1 MTDEPLRHRKVA
13 EQQWAVRKGGA
24 VGFPRDLLG
33 ATDSVCEFRKLQTGL
48 DETAAMEIGNRCHE
62 PSPVGDDRICDA
74 TGDLGDLDR
83 VRVDL
88 VKRAAQHPRLLQ
100 PDERSAQAGVISEL
114 PRELGSTRERRDELG
129 VLQPGRSDGG
139 STQALDDVELDPV
152 ALAGFGQT
160 RQQVA
165 GAYQV
170 SERLDATGSVLRAQ
184 PGEGV
189 VVNRLGGYLSRVEMR
204 RELCCDGLRG
214 VAEAHFEPLGD
225 AAMPQPL
232 GGR

>member
-1 MTDEPLRHRKVA
+1 
-13 EQQWAVRKGGA
+13 
-24 VGFPRDLLG
+24 
-33 ATDSVCEFRKLQTGL
+33 
-48 DETAAMEIGNRCHE
+48 
-62 PSPVGDDRICDA
+62 
-74 TGDLGDLDR
+74 

-100 PDERSAQAGVISEL
+100 PDERSAQAFVISEL
-114 PRELGSTRERRDELG
+114 ARELGSTRERRDELG

-170 SERLDATGSVLRAQ
+170 SERLDATDRCSARNPARA
-184 PGEGV
+184 
-189 VVNRLGGYLSRVEMR
+189 
-204 RELCCDGLRG
+204 
-214 VAEAHFEPLGD
+214 
-225 AAMPQPL
+225 
-232 GGR
+232 

>member
-1 MTDEPLRHRKVA
+1 MADEPLRQRKVA

-100 PDERSAQAGVISEL
+100 PDERSDHAAVISEL
-114 PRELGSTRERRDELG
+114 PPELATTREPRSALSVLPPGPTPAGST
-129 VLQPGRSDGG
+129 P
-139 STQALDDVELDPV
+139 P
-152 ALAGFGQT
+152 
-160 RQQVA
+160 
-165 GAYQV
+165 
-170 SERLDATGSVLRAQ
+170 
-184 PGEGV
+184 
-189 VVNRLGGYLSRVEMR
+189 
-204 RELCCDGLRG
+204 
-214 VAEAHFEPLGD
+214 
-225 AAMPQPL
+225 
-232 GGR
+232 

>member
-13 EQQWAVRKGGA
+13 EQQWPYGKEGPSDSRETCLAR
-24 VGFPRDLLG
+24 
-33 ATDSVCEFRKLQTGL
+33 TDSVCEFRKLQTGL

-88 VKRAAQHPRLLQ
+88 VKRAAPASRLLQ

-165 GAYQV
+165 GGV
-170 SERLDATGSVLRAQ
+170 PSERALDATGFGAPRAT
-184 PGEGV
+184 GEGV
-189 VVNRLGGYLSRVEMR
+189 VVNRL
-204 RELCCDGLRG
+204 
-214 VAEAHFEPLGD
+214 EATWPASKCAASS
-225 AAMPQPL
+225 AAMVSARRRSPL
-232 GGR
+232 RAARRCGHATAA